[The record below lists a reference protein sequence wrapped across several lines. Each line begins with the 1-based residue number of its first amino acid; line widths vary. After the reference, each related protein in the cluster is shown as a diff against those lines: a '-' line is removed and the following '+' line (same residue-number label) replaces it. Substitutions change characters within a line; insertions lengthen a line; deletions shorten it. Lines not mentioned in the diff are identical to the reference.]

1 MFNAS
6 KMFFTNR
13 IIELQCLNRFRYF
26 NIVSRTVAPEE
37 NCPSPTLKLTLT
49 INQTLTLT
57 VEQFSSGEII
67 RILLIFYDLIILFI
81 HQKLWIAEDTYGTGQ
96 KRMLFPSVHIMNFLR
111 KNQDGPF
118 IYAGFAKLIFI
129 VS

>member
-49 INQTLTLT
+49 LNQTLTLT
-57 VEQFSSGEII
+57 VEQFFSGEII
-67 RILLIFYDLIILFI
+67 RIPLIFYDLIISFI
-81 HQKLWIAEDTYGTGQ
+81 HQKTLNS
-96 KRMLFPSVHIMNFLR
+96 RRHIR
-111 KNQDGPF
+111 DRTKV
-118 IYAGFAKLIFI
+118 YAVPKCPHYRFSSKKSRWTFYICWFC
-129 VS
+129 

>member
-49 INQTLTLT
+49 LNQTLTLT

-67 RILLIFYDLIILFI
+67 RIPLIFYDLIISFI
-81 HQKLWIAEDTYGTGQ
+81 QQKTLNSRRHIREC
-96 KRMLFPSVHIMNFLR
+96 MLFPYVYAVYIMDFLR

>member
-1 MFNAS
+1 MFNES

-49 INQTLTLT
+49 LNQTLTLT
-57 VEQFSSGEII
+57 VEQFSSGDII
-67 RILLIFYDLIILFI
+67 RVPLIFYDLIISFI
-81 HQKLWIAEDTYGTGQ
+81 QQKTLNSRRHIREC
-96 KRMLFPSVHIMNFLR
+96 MLFPSVHIMDFLR